1 MIDAI
6 SSSFYSTLVGLDSS
20 FLSDSRRQRDT
31 SDQGGAPV
39 RVNTDATGL
48 RVSAEVRQ
56 AIAAVKGLAPA
67 GAERASDETVPAV
80 FSGLLA
86 GKSYP
91 TYTARGNFAGG
102 LGAAGA
108 FGQNMGGLAGVFG
121 EPGSAISPEKA
132 LAVYRRVGGETG
144 LAPWG
149 TGISLRV

>member
-1 MIDAI
+1 MLI
-6 SSSFYSTLVGLDSS
+6 GLDSS
-20 FLSDSRRQRDT
+20 FLSDSQRQRDT
-31 SDQGGAPV
+31 SDQRRSPV
-39 RVNTDATGL
+39 RVNTDSTGL
-48 RVSAEVRQ
+48 RVSSEVRQ
-56 AIAAVKGLAPA
+56 AIAAAKGLAPA
-67 GAERASDETVPAV
+67 GAESASADTAPAV

-91 TYTARGNFAGG
+91 TYTARGDLAGGG

-108 FGQNMGGLAGVFG
+108 FGQDMGGLAGIFG
-121 EPGSAISPEKA
+121 ETASSVSPEKA